1 MPVAPMTVIETPQ
14 ERKSQYQPGRAERL
28 AGTGRHAGGIIHGS
42 YAMSGS
48 RIIESMKEAV
58 AIAQGVMPE
67 GTYRVHVPEKVN
79 VKAIRTELGL
89 SQAGFAARFGLS
101 LHTLR
106 NWEQGKRTPDPAA
119 RAYLKVIAKAPDVV
133 TGILAE

>member
-1 MPVAPMTVIETPQ
+1 
-14 ERKSQYQPGRAERL
+14 
-28 AGTGRHAGGIIHGS
+28 
-42 YAMSGS
+42 MSGS
-48 RIIESMKEAV
+48 RIIESIQEAV
-58 AIAQGVMPE
+58 AIAQGTMPK
-67 GTYRVHVPEKVN
+67 GAYAVHIPESVD
-79 VKAIRTELGL
+79 VKEIRAGMGL